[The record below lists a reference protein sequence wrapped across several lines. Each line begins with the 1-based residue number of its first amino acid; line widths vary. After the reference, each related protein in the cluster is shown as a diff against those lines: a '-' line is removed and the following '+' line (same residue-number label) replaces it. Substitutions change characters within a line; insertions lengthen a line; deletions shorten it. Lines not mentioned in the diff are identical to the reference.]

1 MTAVQDRETTTA
13 ELAVPAPAPPAGLS
27 IRGVEFAYGK
37 HQVLRGIDLDVAP
50 GTLCALLGPNGS
62 GKSTLT
68 KILAGVLRTRHG
80 SVRLGEADLL
90 RMKPRERAKVV
101 AYVPQSSEVPFELT
115 VREAVTL
122 GRTPHM
128 GMRPT
133 AEDLAVVESS
143 IERLGLAELA
153 ERRLSDMSGGQAQR
167 VLIARALAQRPRV
180 LLLDEPTSALDLR
193 YQVETLQ
200 IVRRVARE
208 EGVAALIA
216 IHDLNHAATFCQQ
229 VVLLS
234 GGRLVADG
242 PAPEAYDAELLGD
255 VYGLPVEVLHDDGQT
270 QVRPVLTQDALA

>member
-1 MTAVQDRETTTA
+1 MSLVQERETTA
-13 ELAVPAPAPPAGLS
+13 QLAVQHPAPPAGLS

-37 HQVLRGIDLDVAP
+37 HQVLRGVDLDVAA

-68 KILAGVLRTRHG
+68 KILAGVLRTRTG
-80 SVRLGEADLL
+80 SVRLGGNDLL

-101 AYVPQSSEVPFELT
+101 AYVPQSAEVPFELT

-133 AEDLAVVESS
+133 PHDTAIVEHA

-153 ERRLSDMSGGQAQR
+153 ERRLSELSGGQAQR
-167 VLIARALAQRPRV
+167 VLIARALAQQPRV

-200 IVRRVARE
+200 IVRQVARE

-242 PAPEAYDAELLGD
+242 PAGQAYDAELLGQ
-255 VYGLPVEVLHDDGQT
+255 VYGLPVEVLHEAGQT
-270 QVRPVLTQDALA
+270 QVRPVLAEGALA

>member
-1 MTAVQDRETTTA
+1 MTLRA
-13 ELAVPAPAPPAGLS
+13 EL
-27 IRGVEFAYGK
+27 
-37 HQVLRGIDLDVAP
+37 VLRRAEFELSVSLDVPDGGVLAV
-50 GTLCALLGPNGS
+50 LGPNGA
-62 GKSTLT
+62 GKSTVLAC
-68 KILAGVLRTRHG
+68 LAGLVRAERAH
-80 SVRLGEADLL
+80 VRLGGRVLADGDAGVHLPAHRRGVGLLAQNALLFPHLSVLDNVAFSPRSRGASKAGARDVARRWLAEVEADDL
-90 RMKPRERAKVV
+90 AD
-101 AYVPQSSEVPFELT
+101 
-115 VREAVTL
+115 
-122 GRTPHM
+122 RTP
-128 GMRPT
+128 
-133 AEDLAVVESS
+133 AAL
-143 IERLGLAELA
+143 
-153 ERRLSDMSGGQAQR
+153 SGGQAQR

-200 IVRRVARE
+200 GLRAFLRE

-242 PAPEAYDAELLGD
+242 PAPEAYDADLLGE

>member
-1 MTAVQDRETTTA
+1 MSLVQETTTA
-13 ELAVPAPAPPAGLS
+13 DRAVPDVHPPAGLS
-27 IRGVEFAYGK
+27 IRDVEFAYGK
-37 HQVLRGIDLDVAP
+37 HRVLRGIDLDVAA
-50 GTLCALLGPNGS
+50 GTVCALLGPNGS

-68 KILAGVLRTRHG
+68 KILAGVLRTTQG
-80 SVRLGEADLL
+80 SVRLGDTDLL

-128 GMRPT
+128 GMRPS
-133 AEDLAVVESS
+133 AEDVTVVEDAIS
-143 IERLGLAELA
+143 RLGLGELA
-153 ERRLSDMSGGQAQR
+153 ERRLSDLSGGQAQR

-200 IVRRVARE
+200 IVRQVARE

-242 PAPEAYDAELLGD
+242 PATEAYDAELLGE
-255 VYGLPVEVLHDDGQT
+255 VYGLPVEVLHDEGQT
-270 QVRPVLTQDALA
+270 QVRPVLAKGALG

>member
-1 MTAVQDRETTTA
+1 MTAVHDRTTTA
-13 ELAVPAPAPPAGLS
+13 SGAVPAPPAGLR
-27 IRGVEFAYGK
+27 IRDVEFAYGR
-37 HQVLRGIDLDVAP
+37 HQVLHGVDLDVAP
-50 GTLCALLGPNGS
+50 GTVCALLGPNGS

-68 KILAGVLRTRHG
+68 KILAGVLRTRRG
-80 SVRLGEADLL
+80 SVALGATDLL
-90 RMKPRERAKVV
+90 RMRPRERAKVV

-133 AEDLAVVESS
+133 ARDVAVVEGAVQ
-143 IERLGLAELA
+143 RLGLADLA
-153 ERRLSDMSGGQAQR
+153 ERRLSDLSGGQAQR
-167 VLIARALAQRPRV
+167 VLIARALAQEPRV

-200 IVRRVARE
+200 IVRQVARE

-242 PAPEAYDAELLGD
+242 PASEAYDAELLGR
-255 VYGLPVEVLHDDGQT
+255 VYGLPVEVLHDAGRT
-270 QVRPVLTQDALA
+270 QVRPVLGPLA

>member
-1 MTAVQDRETTTA
+1 VTAVQDRTTTA
-13 ELAVPAPAPPAGLS
+13 EHAVGGATPPAGLS
-27 IRGVEFAYGK
+27 IRDVEFAYGR
-37 HQVLRGIDLDVAP
+37 HRVLRGVDLDVAA
-50 GTLCALLGPNGS
+50 GTVCALLGPNGS

-68 KILAGVLRTRHG
+68 KILAGVLRTKQG
-80 SVRLGEADLL
+80 SVRLGDADLL

-128 GMRPT
+128 GMRPS
-133 AEDLAVVESS
+133 AEDTAIVERAVV
-143 IERLGLAELA
+143 RLGLRELA
-153 ERRLSDMSGGQAQR
+153 ERRLSDLSGGQAQR
-167 VLIARALAQRPRV
+167 VLIARALAQQPRV

-200 IVRRVARE
+200 IVRKVARE

-242 PAPEAYDAELLGD
+242 PAPEAYDAELLSR
-255 VYGLPVEVLHDDGQT
+255 VYGLPVEVSHDDGQT
-270 QVRPVLTQDALA
+270 QVRPVLAREAIA

>member
-1 MTAVQDRETTTA
+1 MTAVQDRTTTA
-13 ELAVPAPAPPAGLS
+13 DPAVPAPAPPAGLS
-27 IRGVEFAYGK
+27 IRGVEFAYGR

-68 KILAGVLRTRHG
+68 KILAGVLRTRRG
-80 SVRLGEADLL
+80 SVRLGAADLL

-128 GMRPT
+128 GMRPG
-133 AEDLAVVESS
+133 AEDVAVVESS

-200 IVRRVARE
+200 GLRAFLRE

-242 PAPEAYDAELLGD
+242 PAAEAYDADLLGE

-270 QVRPVLTQDALA
+270 QVRPVLTKDSPA

>member
-1 MTAVQDRETTTA
+1 MTAVHDRTTTA
-13 ELAVPAPAPPAGLS
+13 DGAVPAPPAGLR
-27 IRGVEFAYGK
+27 IRDVEFAYGR

-50 GTLCALLGPNGS
+50 GTVCALLGPNGS

-80 SVRLGEADLL
+80 SVRLGHTDLL
-90 RMKPRERAKVV
+90 RMRPRERAKVV

-128 GMRPT
+128 GMRP
-133 AEDLAVVESS
+133 AARDLAVVESAVA
-143 IERLGLAELA
+143 RLGLTDLA
-153 ERRLSDMSGGQAQR
+153 ERRLSDLSGGQAQR
-167 VLIARALAQRPRV
+167 VLIARALAQEPRV

-200 IVRRVARE
+200 IVRQVARE

-242 PAPEAYDAELLGD
+242 PATEAYDAELLGR
-255 VYGLPVEVLHDDGQT
+255 VYGLPVEVLHDAGQT
-270 QVRPVLTQDALA
+270 QVRPVLGPLA

>member
-1 MTAVQDRETTTA
+1 MSVVQ
-13 ELAVPAPAPPAGLS
+13 ELAVPVAAPTQAAPGGLQ
-27 IRGVEFAYGK
+27 IHDVEFAYGR
-37 HQVLRGIDLDVAP
+37 HQVLRGVNLAVAD

-68 KILAGVLRTRHG
+68 KILAGVLRTKKG
-80 SVRLGEADLL
+80 SVRLGDVDLL
-90 RMKPRERAKVV
+90 AMRPRERAKVV

-128 GMRPT
+128 GLRPT
-133 AEDLAVVESS
+133 AEDVAVVEDA
-143 IERLGLAELA
+143 IQRLGLDGLA
-153 ERRLSDMSGGQAQR
+153 ERRLSDLSGGQAQR

-200 IVRRVARE
+200 IVRQVARE

-229 VVLLS
+229 VVLLD
-234 GGRLVADG
+234 GGRIVADG
-242 PAPEAYDAELLGD
+242 AAPEAYDADLLGQ
-255 VYGLPVEVLHDDGQT
+255 VYGLPVEVRHEGGQT
-270 QVRPVLTQDALA
+270 QVRPVLDEGALA

>member
-1 MTAVQDRETTTA
+1 MSLVQERETTA
-13 ELAVPAPAPPAGLS
+13 QLAVQHPAPPAGLS

-37 HQVLRGIDLDVAP
+37 HQVLRGVDLDVAA

-68 KILAGVLRTRHG
+68 KILAGVLRTRTG
-80 SVRLGEADLL
+80 SVRLGGNDLL

-101 AYVPQSSEVPFELT
+101 AYVPQSAEVPFELT

-133 AEDLAVVESS
+133 AHDTAIVEHA

-153 ERRLSDMSGGQAQR
+153 ERRLSDLSGGQAQR
-167 VLIARALAQRPRV
+167 VLIARALAQQPRV

-193 YQVETLQ
+193 YQVETL
-200 IVRRVARE
+200 
-208 EGVAALIA
+208 
-216 IHDLNHAATFCQQ
+216 
-229 VVLLS
+229 
-234 GGRLVADG
+234 
-242 PAPEAYDAELLGD
+242 
-255 VYGLPVEVLHDDGQT
+255 
-270 QVRPVLTQDALA
+270 